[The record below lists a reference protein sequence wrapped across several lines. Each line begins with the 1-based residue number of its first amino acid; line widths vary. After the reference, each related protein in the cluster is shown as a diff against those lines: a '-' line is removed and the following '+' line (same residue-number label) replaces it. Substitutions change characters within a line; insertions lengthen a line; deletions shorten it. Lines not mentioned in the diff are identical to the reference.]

1 MEALSPKKQE
11 IQQLQRDLRQ
21 ALLTLSPPSEC
32 GKPPLNQQKWL
43 STRQLAEYI
52 DVGVYRARN
61 LLLDMV
67 EKGEVIVS
75 AGSVKN
81 SLRWYPVLPTTAT
94 DHTNIKPPTTSPPA
108 K

>member
-11 IQQLQRDLRQ
+11 IQQLQRALRQ
-21 ALLTLSPPSEC
+21 ALLTLSPPPEC
-32 GKPPLNQQKWL
+32 GKPPSNQHEWL

-67 EKGEVIVS
+67 EKGEVIVTC
-75 AGSVKN
+75 GSVKN

-94 DHTNIKPPTTSPPA
+94 SHTNIMPLSTSPPA